1 MTEQLNI
8 EATTNETNA
17 AAEATTNE
25 TNAAAVAKTKKPKD
39 YLKKEDLTQAVVNEY
54 LELRADGYFYW
65 KKATVRS
72 IVGDFAGSLSPLTG
86 RYTITFKGTTYNG
99 KDLSQFV
106 KDGTWPAVAQRGRIA
121 APKLDAEGN
130 PIVKEAKGPRVPRV
144 APVFTDADREA
155 AKKVHEEKRAQMA
168 LALASR
174 KAAQESK
181 VSEGDVAAQV
191 NQEAAV
197 EPAEQVV
204 AQADSSTS
212 DLY

>member
-1 MTEQLNI
+1 MTEQLNT
-8 EATTNETNA
+8 EATTT
-17 AAEATTNE
+17 EAT
-25 TNAAAVAKTKKPKD
+25 AAVAKTKKPKD

-54 LELRADGYFYW
+54 LELRDDGYFYW

-72 IVGDFAGSLSPLTG
+72 IVGDFAGSVSPLTG
-86 RYTITFKGTTYNG
+86 RYTITFKGTTYNA

-106 KDGTWPAVAQRGRIA
+106 KDGTWPAAAQRGRISV
-121 APKLDAEGN
+121 PKLDAEGN
-130 PIVKEAKGPRVPRV
+130 PIVKEAKVQRVPRV

-191 NQEAAV
+191 NQEAA
-197 EPAEQVV
+197 EQAV
-204 AQADSSTS
+204 AQTDSATA

>member
-1 MTEQLNI
+1 MTEQLNTEATTI
-8 EATTNETNA
+8 EAT
-17 AAEATTNE
+17 
-25 TNAAAVAKTKKPKD
+25 AAVAKTKKPKD

-54 LELRADGYFYW
+54 LELRDDGYFYW

-72 IVGDFAGSLSPLTG
+72 IVGDFAGSVSPLTG
-86 RYTITFKGTTYNG
+86 RYTITFKGTTYNA

-106 KDGTWPAVAQRGRIA
+106 KDGTWPAAAQRGRISV
-121 APKLDAEGN
+121 PKLDAEGN
-130 PIVKEAKGPRVPRV
+130 PIVKEAKVQRVPRV

-191 NQEAAV
+191 NQEAA
-197 EPAEQVV
+197 EQAV
-204 AQADSSTS
+204 AQTDSATA

>member
-1 MTEQLNI
+1 MTEQLNT
-8 EATTNETNA
+8 EATTT
-17 AAEATTNE
+17 EAT
-25 TNAAAVAKTKKPKD
+25 AAVAKTKKPKD

-54 LELRADGYFYW
+54 LELRDDGYFYW

-72 IVGDFAGSLSPLTG
+72 IVGDFAGSVSPLTG
-86 RYTITFKGTTYNG
+86 RYTITFKGTTYNA

-106 KDGTWPAVAQRGRIA
+106 KDGTWPAAAQRGRISV
-121 APKLDAEGN
+121 PKLDAEGN
-130 PIVKEAKGPRVPRV
+130 PIVKEAKVQRVPRV

-191 NQEAAV
+191 NQEAA
-197 EPAEQVV
+197 EQAV
-204 AQADSSTS
+204 AQTDSTTA

>member
-1 MTEQLNI
+1 MTEQLNT
-8 EATTNETNA
+8 EATTNE
-17 AAEATTNE
+17 AT
-25 TNAAAVAKTKKPKD
+25 AAVAKTKKPKD

-72 IVGDFAGSLSPLTG
+72 IVGDFAGSVSPLTG
-86 RYTITFKGTTYNG
+86 RYTITFKGTTYNA

-121 APKLDAEGN
+121 VPKLDAEGN
-130 PIVKEAKGPRVPRV
+130 PIVKEAKVPRVPRV

-197 EPAEQVV
+197 EPA
-204 AQADSSTS
+204 AQPDSATA

>member
-1 MTEQLNI
+1 MTEQLNTEATTT
-8 EATTNETNA
+8 EATTNETNV
-17 AAEATTNE
+17 
-25 TNAAAVAKTKKPKD
+25 AAVAKTKKPKD

-54 LELRADGYFYW
+54 LDLRADGYFYW

-86 RYTITFKGTTYNG
+86 RYTITFKGTTYNA

-130 PIVKEAKGPRVPRV
+130 PIVKEAKAPRVPRV

-181 VSEGDVAAQV
+181 VSESDVAAQV

-197 EPAEQVV
+197 EPTEKPVRE
-204 AQADSSTS
+204 ADSSTS